1 MANKT
6 NKKASTS
13 ISLPKMTSSALKGKQ
28 SVRTSFKLSDA
39 CIQAINIV
47 STQLGLKHR
56 SLFDYLVEDT
66 DALKTIAEDIGTRD
80 KKQDEKNQKSY
91 IISRETLKLIDD
103 MCVDLS
109 ISRDTL
115 IENSVQRL
123 LPIIEK
129 EIENHRKRKNMLEM
143 VNRHY
148 KDGGLVLNK
157 IKDSVGA
164 DDPIYRAFK
173 NTVSTCKQVNSQIR
187 QIISKGKVLEGFD
200 PNSLK
205 D

>member
-6 NKKASTS
+6 DKTASTS
-13 ISLPKMTSSALKGKQ
+13 LKLPKMTSSALKGKQ

-66 DALKTIAEDIGTRD
+66 NALKAIAEDIGKID
-80 KKQDEKNQKSY
+80 NKQDEKNQKSY

-103 MCVDLS
+103 TCGDLN

-115 IENSVQRL
+115 IEHSVRRL

-129 EIENHRKRKNMLEM
+129 EIRNHRRRKDMLEM
-143 VNRHY
+143 VNKHY
-148 KDGGLVLNK
+148 TDGSLVLNK
-157 IKDSVGA
+157 IKDSVGT

-173 NTVSTCKQVNSQIR
+173 NSVSSCKQVNTQIR
-187 QIISKGKVLEGFD
+187 HIVSKGKILEGFD
-200 PNSLK
+200 PESLK
-205 D
+205 R

>member
-1 MANKT
+1 MANKI
-6 NKKASTS
+6 NKKASNGQ
-13 ISLPKMTSSALKGKQ
+13 ILPKMTSLALKGKQ
-28 SVRTSFKLSDA
+28 SVRTRFKLTDA

-66 DALKTIAEDIGTRD
+66 DALKTIANDIVKND
-80 KKQDEKNQKSY
+80 DNSAEKCLKSY

-103 MCVDLS
+103 MCEDLS

-115 IENSVQRL
+115 IENSVRRL

-129 EIENHRKRKNMLEM
+129 EIENHRKRKDMLEM
-143 VNRHY
+143 VKNHF
-148 KDGGLVLNK
+148 KDGNTVLRK
-157 IKDSVGA
+157 IKDRVGV

-173 NTVSTCKQVNSQIR
+173 TAVAAGRQVNSQIGG
-187 QIISKGKVLEGFD
+187 IISKGKVLEGFD
-200 PNSLK
+200 PDSLK
-205 D
+205 K

>member
-1 MANKT
+1 MAVKT
-6 NKKASTS
+6 GKKMSPGLN
-13 ISLPKMTSSALKGKQ
+13 LPRMTSSALKGKQ
-28 SVRTSFKLSDA
+28 SVRANFKLSEV

-56 SLFDYLVEDT
+56 SLFDYLVEDI
-66 DALKTIAEDIGTRD
+66 DALQTIAEDIVKSDHHPD
-80 KKQDEKNQKSY
+80 KRVQKSF

-103 MCVDLS
+103 MCDNLN
-109 ISRDTL
+109 ISRDIL
-115 IENSVQRL
+115 IENSVRRL

-129 EIENHRKRKNMLEM
+129 EIENHRKRREMLDL
-143 VNRHY
+143 VDKHLKSSRI
-148 KDGGLVLNK
+148 VLNT

-173 NTVSTCKQVNSQIR
+173 NSVSTCKQVSSQIGNIV
-187 QIISKGKVLEGFD
+187 QKGKVLEGFD
-200 PNSLK
+200 PDSLK